1 MNVRFAGKS
10 IQGKRDYNQD
20 RIFYRAENGCFM
32 AAVADGMGGYSGGEI
47 ASQIVV
53 DICGLKFDGFAA
65 APSAGAIE
73 RMLLDVVDESRKA
86 IRAKSEES
94 AELAGMGTTLTI
106 AAGFAGEY
114 VVGNIGDSRTY
125 LISDSGISQLTR
137 DNSFVQE
144 YRDKYPENE
153 VEESVL
159 RNMSNAL
166 TRSLSSTDYEA
177 DIYPGGNR
185 RLTLETGTVL
195 LLCSDGLIIDKIG
208 DVGDQLLRLV
218 RGAGSPAKAANA
230 LIDWAYV
237 NGSTDNISVI
247 LAYEGE
253 WPMMRP
259 GGFFRLMRQ
268 LGRKEKS

>member
-1 MNVRFAGKS
+1 LNVRFAGKS

-53 DICGLKFDGFAA
+53 DLCERKFDEFAS
-65 APSAGAIE
+65 APNPAAIE
-73 RMLLDVVDESRKA
+73 GVLLDIVNASREG
-86 IRAKSEES
+86 IRAKAAES

-106 AAGFAGEY
+106 AAGCSGEY
-114 VVGNIGDSRTY
+114 VIGNIGDSRTY
-125 LISDSGISQLTR
+125 LISGSGIEQLTQ

-144 YRDKYPENE
+144 YRDKYPAGE
-153 VEESVL
+153 VDESVL

-166 TRSLSSTDYEA
+166 TRSLSSADYEA

-185 RLTLETGTVL
+185 RFTLEKGTVL
-195 LLCSDGLIIDKIG
+195 LLCSDGLIIDKVG
-208 DVGDQLLRLV
+208 DVSGQLLRLV

-247 LAYEGE
+247 LAFEGE
-253 WPMMRP
+253 WPMRR
-259 GGFFRLMRQ
+259 GWALLGALRRLA
-268 LGRKEKS
+268 G

>member
-53 DICGLKFDGFAA
+53 DLCERKFDEFAA
-65 APSAGAIE
+65 SPKPEAIE
-73 RMLLDVVDESRKA
+73 GVLLDIVNASREG
-86 IRAKSEES
+86 IRAKAAES

-106 AAGFAGEY
+106 AAGCSGEY
-114 VVGNIGDSRTY
+114 VIGNIGDSRTY
-125 LISDSGISQLTR
+125 LISGSGIEQLTR

-144 YRDKYPENE
+144 YRSKYPAGEID
-153 VEESVL
+153 ESVL

-185 RLTLETGTVL
+185 RFTLEKGTVL
-195 LLCSDGLIIDKIG
+195 LLCSDGLIIDKVG
-208 DVGDQLLRLV
+208 DVSAQLLRLV

-247 LAYEGE
+247 LAFEGE
-253 WPMMRP
+253 WPMRKGWP
-259 GGFFRLMRQ
+259 L
-268 LGRKEKS
+268 LGALRRITG